1 MKTTGFFRKLIRAC
15 GASCRSISSVAAFTV
30 AVAMLACGRPEA
42 PAPTYGI
49 SGTVSGALTSG
60 VTMSLSGPGLT
71 TDETTTT
78 DSSGNY
84 SFTGLREGTYTVKPS
99 LKAYLFRPA
108 SAPAVVT
115 GANVPG
121 LNFNGRPSLQVYGRD
136 MGPYWQNVSILQGGV
151 RVNDATVRVN
161 GQLMTHPDGWYED
174 GYYNGHLT
182 SPVSTGGTIVLEV
195 TRGTSTVTAIGT
207 VPEPPFLTAPSD
219 GATFSPSDDITV
231 TWTSS
236 TQPDRFSVNA
246 QWSCGTNCGTGTRL
260 LAPGSARTL
269 TIPAS
274 SLPSGQS
281 ITLSVFAYSDGVF
294 SGDDYESY
302 AAYPGMNIR
311 GEWNRVTVFR

>member
-1 MKTTGFFRKLIRAC
+1 MKTIGFFRRLIRGC
-15 GASCRSISSVAAFTV
+15 CASCRSISSVAPFAV

-42 PAPTYGI
+42 PASTYSI
-49 SGTVSGALTSG
+49 SGTVSGAPTSG
-60 VTMSLSGPGLT
+60 VRMSLSGPALT

-84 SFTGLREGTYTVKPS
+84 SFTGLREGTYTVKPTLRTYS
-99 LKAYLFRPA
+99 FRPA
-108 SAPAVVT
+108 TAPAVVT

-121 LNFNGRPSLQVYGRD
+121 LNFSARPSLQVYGRD

-151 RVNDATVRVN
+151 SVNDAMVRVN
-161 GQLMTHPDGWYED
+161 GQLMTHPDGGYED
-174 GYYNGHLT
+174 GYYSGHLT
-182 SPVSTGGTIVLEV
+182 NPVSTGGTIVLEV
-195 TRGTSTVTAIGT
+195 TRATSTVTAIGT

-236 TQPDRFSVNA
+236 TQPDRFFVNA
-246 QWSCGTNCGTGTRL
+246 QWSCGTSCGTGTRYP
-260 LAPGSARTL
+260 APGSARTL

-274 SLPSGQS
+274 SLPPGQS
-281 ITLSVFAYSDGVF
+281 ITLSVFAYSDGRF
-294 SGDDYESY
+294 SGDDYEPY
-302 AAYPGMNIR
+302 AEYPGMNIR